1 MGIDDRDYMK
11 RPCDDDER
19 GSSPE
24 SRLEVFFGDFLREH
38 PRLLLAI
45 LAILERFQKFCSRK
59 KCQFICKY
67 AKNNVFN
74 GHRST

>member
-24 SRLEVFFGDFLREH
+24 SRLEVFFGDFLRKH
-38 PRLLLAI
+38 PRLLLVI
-45 LAILERFQKFCSRK
+45 LAILAGVIVIAVVLVKIS
-59 KCQFICKY
+59 
-67 AKNNVFN
+67 
-74 GHRST
+74 GRSY